1 MEKETLE
8 VMNNWLKSLEQIN
21 ADLVEIREMNE
32 KTTEILRDIHS
43 SLV

>member
-32 KTTEILRDIHS
+32 KTAEILRDIHR

>member
-32 KTTEILRDIHS
+32 KTTEILRDIHR